1 MKFGIKHLKT
11 FIDTA
16 LSDDEIIIKLTKIGL
31 EVESVTDVAKSLEPF
46 IVAKVLECVKHK
58 DSDKLNVCKVS
69 DGSGRD
75 LQVICGASN
84 VRAGLNVVFAPIGS
98 LIPRDNLVIKKANI
112 RGIESQGMI
121 CSASELCL
129 GGDSDG
135 IIELDDSFAVGS
147 KYLPYLNLESKII
160 DVTITPNRGDC
171 TSVYGIARALAG
183 YGYGKLTKPS
193 FTTNY
198 LQNAQILDS
207 FIVKTPNCK
216 TINLVKIKRTSNTQS
231 PKWLTYALD
240 IFGLESKNFIVDIA
254 NFILFTFGQPLH
266 VFDAEKLGKN
276 LELTNLTT
284 DGEFYP
290 ISGSNA
296 VINIKEQSL
305 VLKSQDQDAKIY
317 ALSGIMGGIECCVDS
332 KTTDILIESAYF
344 DPDIISLG
352 SKLNNIA
359 SDSCYRFERGVNPCD
374 AKLFL
379 NMVTDYIL
387 KNCGG
392 IVDAVFSYED
402 IDFVTSPKTCSA
414 SFDYF
419 KNKLGVEIEQSDL
432 IKKLE
437 SLDIKTKI
445 EDKECTFTMPIYRH
459 DLTNKDDIAEE
470 LAISIG
476 YDNIIASPININD
489 KNDYTKDNKAKQD
502 YEISQH
508 IRKILTS
515 MGIDENINY
524 SFFRQSDY
532 NQFNFY
538 KESIKIDITNPI
550 NPELVTMR
558 DSVVPC
564 LLKNLSL
571 NKRFGEESFKIFEI
585 GTCFYSFD
593 EQLTNVAMIC
603 GGLKQRKT
611 ALMPEKEYCIFDIKN
626 YLVSLLQSV
635 YGIKELSLKFK
646 LLSEDSTSQ
655 SFNPFNSYK
664 VMLGNVAIGCF
675 GQVHPSC
682 LNEAFDVKKINVFF
696 AEIYLKNLPSPKK
709 SKQAYE
715 ERLLQNVNRDL
726 SFVTD
731 SSLEVG
737 VIIKTVMKNK
747 NIESVNVVDIF
758 QDNAK
763 IGDNKKSVSISLSI
777 KQGQSTSTKEEI
789 DNVIIADVVS
799 QVAKLGCVLRDGSFV

>member
-1 MKFGIKHLKT
+1 MKFGIKQLRT

-16 LSDDEIIIKLTKIGL
+16 LSDEEIIIKLTKIGL

-46 IVAKVLECVKHK
+46 VVAKVLECVKHK
-58 DSDKLNVCKVS
+58 DSDKLNVCKVN
-69 DGSGRD
+69 DGSGND
-75 LQVICGASN
+75 LQVVCGACN

-135 IIELDDSFAVGS
+135 IIELDDSFVVGS
-147 KYLPYLNLESKII
+147 KYLPYLNLELKII

-171 TSVYGIARALAG
+171 TSVYGIARGLAG

-193 FTTNY
+193 FTTNH
-198 LQNAQILDS
+198 LQNAQILDG

-216 TINLVKIKRTSNTQS
+216 TINLVKIKGTSNTQS

-290 ISGSNA
+290 ISDNNA
-296 VINIKEQSL
+296 TINIKEQSL

-332 KTTDILIESAYF
+332 KTKDILIESAYF

-374 AKLFL
+374 TKVFL
-379 NMVTDYIL
+379 NIVIDYIL

-392 IVDAVFSYED
+392 SVDAVFSYED

-445 EDKECTFTMPIYRH
+445 EDKEYTFTMPIYRH

-489 KNDYTKDNKAKQD
+489 KNDYAKDNKAKQD
-502 YEISQH
+502 YEISQD

-538 KESIKIDITNPI
+538 KESVKIDITNPI

-611 ALMPEKEYCIFDIKN
+611 ALMPEKEYCIFDIKS

-675 GQVHPSC
+675 GQVHPSY
-682 LNEAFDVKKINVFF
+682 LNEALDVKKINVFF

-709 SKQAYE
+709 SKQAYA

-789 DNVIIADVVS
+789 DTVIIADVVN
-799 QVAKLGCVLRDGSFV
+799 QIVKLGCILRDGSLV

>member
-1 MKFGIKHLKT
+1 
-11 FIDTA
+11 
-16 LSDDEIIIKLTKIGL
+16 
-31 EVESVTDVAKSLEPF
+31 
-46 IVAKVLECVKHK
+46 
-58 DSDKLNVCKVS
+58 
-69 DGSGRD
+69 
-75 LQVICGASN
+75 
-84 VRAGLNVVFAPIGS
+84 
-98 LIPRDNLVIKKANI
+98 
-112 RGIESQGMI
+112 
-121 CSASELCL
+121 
-129 GGDSDG
+129 
-135 IIELDDSFAVGS
+135 
-147 KYLPYLNLESKII
+147 
-160 DVTITPNRGDC
+160 
-171 TSVYGIARALAG
+171 
-183 YGYGKLTKPS
+183 
-193 FTTNY
+193 
-198 LQNAQILDS
+198 
-207 FIVKTPNCK
+207 
-216 TINLVKIKRTSNTQS
+216 
-231 PKWLTYALD
+231 
-240 IFGLESKNFIVDIA
+240 
-254 NFILFTFGQPLH
+254 
-266 VFDAEKLGKN
+266 
-276 LELTNLTT
+276 
-284 DGEFYP
+284 
-290 ISGSNA
+290 
-296 VINIKEQSL
+296 
-305 VLKSQDQDAKIY
+305 
-317 ALSGIMGGIECCVDS
+317 
-332 KTTDILIESAYF
+332 
-344 DPDIISLG
+344 
-352 SKLNNIA
+352 
-359 SDSCYRFERGVNPCD
+359 
-374 AKLFL
+374 
-379 NMVTDYIL
+379 
-387 KNCGG
+387 
-392 IVDAVFSYED
+392 
-402 IDFVTSPKTCSA
+402 
-414 SFDYF
+414 
-419 KNKLGVEIEQSDL
+419 
-432 IKKLE
+432 
-437 SLDIKTKI
+437 
-445 EDKECTFTMPIYRH
+445 
-459 DLTNKDDIAEE
+459 
-470 LAISIG
+470 
-476 YDNIIASPININD
+476 
-489 KNDYTKDNKAKQD
+489 
-502 YEISQH
+502 
-508 IRKILTS
+508 
-515 MGIDENINY
+515 
-524 SFFRQSDY
+524 
-532 NQFNFY
+532 
-538 KESIKIDITNPI
+538 
-550 NPELVTMR
+550 MR

-777 KQGQSTSTKEEI
+777 KQGESNSTKEEI